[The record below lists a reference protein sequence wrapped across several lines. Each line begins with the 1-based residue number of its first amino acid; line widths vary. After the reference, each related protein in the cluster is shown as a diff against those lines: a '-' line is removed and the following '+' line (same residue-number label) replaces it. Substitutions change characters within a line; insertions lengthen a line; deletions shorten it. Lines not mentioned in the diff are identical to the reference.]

1 MPAATDKPR
10 AVRLRQAGALLAG
23 AVAVELL
30 VGVGPLEFH
39 WVPLIV
45 GVAYLVAAALGGRSG
60 GHWATAIVVVAF
72 GATVA
77 LISEASTG
85 INPPAGYLL
94 GSGLGA
100 MLAAYL
106 GGHGF
111 SADALGIAG
120 AVTGV
125 GLFLFLADD
134 FPDALGRGE
143 AYAILLALVGAVNL
157 VLALRGP
164 TRGVVSESEP
174 EGR

>member
-1 MPAATDKPR
+1 MLTAADKLR

-23 AVAVELL
+23 AAAVELL
-30 VGVGPLEFH
+30 TGVGPLAFH
-39 WVPLIV
+39 WVPLII
-45 GVAYLVAAALGGRSG
+45 GLSYLVAAGLGGRTG

-77 LISEASTG
+77 LIDEASTG

-94 GSGLGA
+94 GAGLGA

-106 GGHGF
+106 GGRGF

-120 AVTGV
+120 ALTAA

-143 AYAILLALVGAVNL
+143 AYALLLALVGVVNL
-157 VLALRGP
+157 VLALRA
-164 TRGVVSESEP
+164 P
-174 EGR
+174 EGPAD